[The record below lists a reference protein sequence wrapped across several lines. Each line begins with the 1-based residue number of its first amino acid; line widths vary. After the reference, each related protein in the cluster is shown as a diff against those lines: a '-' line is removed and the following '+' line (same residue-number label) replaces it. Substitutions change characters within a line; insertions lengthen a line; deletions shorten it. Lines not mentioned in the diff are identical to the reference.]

1 MKAQR
6 NLGKLVIGTP
16 DVPYELL
23 VNPGLTKRQKEILE
37 NITLLDKVIAYN
49 LNISIRTVVNH
60 SVKIREKTGCR
71 SKAELAEYATILKM
85 VN

>member
-1 MKAQR
+1 MIGQR
-6 NLGKLVIGTP
+6 NRGKLVVGTS

-23 VNPGLTKRQKEILE
+23 VTPGLTKRQKEILD

-60 SVKIREKTGCR
+60 SVRLREKTGCR